1 MNNLKAERER
11 TKEIEENQQ
20 QQQLLLSRTSKV
32 CCGAFEMSLVYDAA
46 AVMSMTPKQAN
57 DWVRYMDEVGWCFT
71 NGNDVTSKNFRRSL
85 RMWMKMSEKIEK
97 RASRIRK
104 RNCADAVDYEALAKE
119 RAEAKRR
126 EKAKDPREWE
136 MCKERCT
143 NCLEGGGC
151 PTFAIPPQLR
161 EWPITSEECPG
172 FARRDDYHGC

>member
-126 EKAKDPREWE
+126 EKAKDPRGGKVGTFSATLMKARSSRGGESLRPTE
-136 MCKERCT
+136 NTALERDEA
-143 NCLEGGGC
+143 LH
-151 PTFAIPPQLR
+151 R
-161 EWPITSEECPG
+161 S
-172 FARRDDYHGC
+172 